1 MRHAYKKYKFS
12 NGQDATQMILVKLA
26 TNFFK
31 SGKLVVTDTKA
42 KALRSYLERL
52 IVKAKTNQIA
62 DKNVLLTK
70 LHDPKLVE
78 YVTKIV
84 APAMKRDT
92 GFFKIEKLMPRV
104 GDGANISAIS
114 YVDEVPTI
122 YSHTKPKVEKTE
134 DSKDTKKK
142 VAVKKIKAKK

>member
-1 MRHAYKKYKFS
+1 MRHSYKKYKFTK
-12 NGQDATQMILVKLA
+12 GQDATQMILVKLA

-31 SGKLVVTDTKA
+31 SGKLVVTDMKA

-52 IVKAKTNQIA
+52 IVKAKANQFA

-78 YVTKIV
+78 YVTNIV
-84 APAMKRDT
+84 APAMKRET
-92 GFFKIEKLMPRV
+92 GFFKIEKLMPRI

-122 YSHTKPKVEKTE
+122 FSHSNSIPEKN
-134 DSKDTKKK
+134 DISKDTKKK
-142 VAVKKIKAKK
+142 TVTKKVKSKK